1 MAKISKAKI
10 QRTVKR
16 LAETYHPVAIYL
28 FGSYAWGKPNED
40 SDVDL
45 MIVVSDD
52 TLVDWDFKRSIKKV
66 LWDIYD
72 FPMDIAINK
81 NSNFMRQAEHPST
94 LQFKITK
101 EGKKLY
107 EHT

>member
-52 TLVDWDFKRSIKKV
+52 TLVDWDFKRGIHKS
-66 LWDIYD
+66 LWDIHD
-72 FPMDIAINK
+72 FPMDIVVNK
-81 NSNFMRQAEHPST
+81 NSNFIKMAEHPST

>member
-1 MAKISKAKI
+1 MAKIPKSKI
-10 QRTVKR
+10 QRTVNR

-28 FGSYAWGKPNED
+28 FGSYAWGKPNDD

-52 TLVDWDFKRSIKKV
+52 TLVDWDFKRGIHKS

-72 FPMDIAINK
+72 FPMDIVINK
-81 NSNFMRQAEHPST
+81 NSNFANMAEHPST
-94 LQFKITK
+94 LQFKIAK

>member
-1 MAKISKAKI
+1 MAKIAKSKI
-10 QRTVKR
+10 QRTVNR

-45 MIVVSDD
+45 MIIVSDE
-52 TLVDWDFKRSIKKV
+52 TNVDWDFKRNIKRV
-66 LWDIYD
+66 LLDIYD
-72 FPMDIAINK
+72 FPLDIAINK
-81 NSNFMRQAEHPST
+81 KTNFMLQAEHPSS
-94 LQFKITK
+94 LQFKIAK

-107 EHT
+107 ELT

>member
-16 LAETYHPVAIYL
+16 LAETYHPIAIYL

-52 TLVDWDFKRSIKKV
+52 TLVDWDFKRNIKKA

-72 FPMDIAINK
+72 FPIDIAINK
-81 NSNFMRQAEHPST
+81 SSNFISQAEHPST

-107 EHT
+107 EHS